1 MGRRRA
7 SDPDSLAAIP
17 TGLVEA
23 RLMQYHADS
32 EGAVQLTLTANEA
45 QRLEDF
51 IHLAA
56 MALMTWPIVAGE
68 YMTERKAA
76 RERRPQGLDPPST

>member
-1 MGRRRA
+1 MRYD
-7 SDPDSLAAIP
+7 SDS
-17 TGLVEA
+17 T
-23 RLMQYHADS
+23 
-32 EGAVQLTLTANEA
+32 GAVQLTLTAAEA

-68 YMTERKAA
+68 YMTKRKEWHDLNLQSAA
-76 RERRPQGLDPPST
+76 KDGASASPDS

>member
-1 MGRRRA
+1 
-7 SDPDSLAAIP
+7 
-17 TGLVEA
+17 
-23 RLMQYHADS
+23 MQYEADS
-32 EGAVQLTLTANEA
+32 TGAVQLTLTAHEA

-68 YMTERKAA
+68 YMTARKERHNLNLQSAA
-76 RERRPQGLDPPST
+76 QDGASAGPDS

>member
-1 MGRRRA
+1 
-7 SDPDSLAAIP
+7 
-17 TGLVEA
+17 
-23 RLMQYHADS
+23 MQYDS
-32 EGAVQLTLTANEA
+32 DDTGAVQLTLTAHEA

-51 IHLAA
+51 IHLSA

-76 RERRPQGLDPPST
+76 RERNSQSPDPPAAGVLRG

>member
-1 MGRRRA
+1 
-7 SDPDSLAAIP
+7 
-17 TGLVEA
+17 
-23 RLMQYHADS
+23 MQYDEDS
-32 EGAVQLTLTANEA
+32 TGSVQLTLTKHEA

-56 MALMTWPIVAGE
+56 MSLMTWPIVAGD

-76 RERRPQGLDPPST
+76 RERRTESPDPPTA